1 MDNRTKVNKNNGEF
15 VKNEFDNALEKGLAL
30 AASTKDGICDY
41 NYKTVILGNPHN
53 VVYRYNIF
61 EVNQR

>member
-1 MDNRTKVNKNNGEF
+1 MNNGTKIRKYCKICRKRF
-15 VKNEFDNALEKGLAL
+15 FDNALEKGLAL

-53 VVYRYNIF
+53 FVYRYNIF
-61 EVNQR
+61 EVNQQ